1 MIQFRLR
8 ELMAK
13 RSRETRRKITYD
25 LIFAETG
32 ISKSTLAKIAN
43 NKAQFISINAL
54 DQLCTFFGCQPG
66 DLLLHVKEPGNR

>member
-1 MIQFRLR
+1 
-8 ELMAK
+8 MAK

-43 NKAQFISINAL
+43 DKAQFISINVL

-66 DLLLHVKEPGNR
+66 DLLLHEAIPKFSI